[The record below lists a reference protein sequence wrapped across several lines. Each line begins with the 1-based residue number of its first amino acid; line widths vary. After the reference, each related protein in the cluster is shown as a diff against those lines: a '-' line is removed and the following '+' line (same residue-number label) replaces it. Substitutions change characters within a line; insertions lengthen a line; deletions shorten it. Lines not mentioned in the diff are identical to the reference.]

1 MFLKVYPPAL
11 CKKYAYT
18 GQMDKSQKTVS
29 ELIIAGS
36 DAAKFF
42 QFQEKGLYQMPF
54 LIKPPIHIPG
64 IGFIVLGRDTEI
76 STMVGYEV
84 NREITGSGHVIGTLK
99 HTEFKKLVDDLHIP
113 SLYTEISYYHEE
125 IKPYGYPNSIRFDVL
140 LYRNNIPIHAWDF
153 KTGIAKLT
161 SKRISI
167 MQEKSRLHIPIDEI
181 R

>member
-1 MFLKVYPPAL
+1 
-11 CKKYAYT
+11 
-18 GQMDKSQKTVS
+18 MDKSQKTVS

-125 IKPYGYPNSIRFDVL
+125 IKPYSTLLWRFTQHL
-140 LYRNNIPIHAWDF
+140 GR
-153 KTGIAKLT
+153 
-161 SKRISI
+161 
-167 MQEKSRLHIPIDEI
+167 SRLRRDGDTNSVSQDLMLGQDLHFASSS
-181 R
+181 